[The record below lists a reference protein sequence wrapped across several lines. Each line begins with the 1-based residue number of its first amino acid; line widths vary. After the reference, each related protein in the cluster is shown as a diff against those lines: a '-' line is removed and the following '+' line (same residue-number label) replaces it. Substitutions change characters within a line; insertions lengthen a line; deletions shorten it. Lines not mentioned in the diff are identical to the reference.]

1 MSKKTGNRV
10 KISTKGVVFQGDLQQ
25 QALDWINAVLKK
37 NVDSF
42 EKLMKGD
49 ILCRVVNKI
58 RPGTVKRINRM
69 NASYF
74 KMENIDHFLNGCR
87 VIGVA
92 DHDLFVTVDFFEQR
106 KFNMVAHTVLH
117 LGVAARAF
125 PDFKGPYPG
134 GAGSDSKS
142 KVPQVNE
149 TEAARKQA
157 AVEELDEA
165 EERRVRAI
173 SRANIDEDAIRRKEE
188 EALLQAQA
196 KRKEKEDRRVAEQE
210 RHLKIKQKEMELK
223 LKEMEMATKQAEMAK
238 LAAQEEARLL
248 KLKKQQKLE
257 KAKQSQK
264 SAEDK
269 QKEKELRQRE
279 AALAKEKETLRLEHE
294 RLRLLSQ
301 EQNKAREEEKQMRAA
316 LQHQYQDQ
324 LDTLKAEMERKLY
337 KKQLEHESELA
348 KRHADIQAE
357 KLHAEK
363 RLSEYQ
369 KELAMAKEEAEKTK
383 TAAQREADMRENHLK
398 AKLEDLM
405 AENAL
410 ANTAEL
416 QKLRS
421 QLQGVQEEQLKAKSQ
436 AQLDK
441 DKAIK
446 QLEAKMAK
454 ERNQMR
460 INMMR
465 ETERARMQAE
475 QEALAASRRQME
487 ETKAEMK
494 RKVLRADKSF

>member
-1 MSKKTGNRV
+1 MSSSLIKAWEKWADVEPSRPSKPAPVKRRSHVSPKKPRRKPPSTPSPPPSRGLRRMSKKTGNRV

-173 SRANIDEDAIRRKEE
+173 SRANVVAPTCRPCRGVSYVLVVPRLTKMQSEGRKKK
-188 EALLQAQA
+188 LFFKLRQNA
-196 KRKEKEDRRVAEQE
+196 KKRQGAVQSLTLEDRRVAEQE

-264 SAEDK
+264 
-269 QKEKELRQRE
+269 
-279 AALAKEKETLRLEHE
+279 
-294 RLRLLSQ
+294 
-301 EQNKAREEEKQMRAA
+301 
-316 LQHQYQDQ
+316 
-324 LDTLKAEMERKLY
+324 
-337 KKQLEHESELA
+337 
-348 KRHADIQAE
+348 
-357 KLHAEK
+357 
-363 RLSEYQ
+363 
-369 KELAMAKEEAEKTK
+369 
-383 TAAQREADMRENHLK
+383 
-398 AKLEDLM
+398 
-405 AENAL
+405 
-410 ANTAEL
+410 
-416 QKLRS
+416 
-421 QLQGVQEEQLKAKSQ
+421 
-436 AQLDK
+436 
-441 DKAIK
+441 
-446 QLEAKMAK
+446 
-454 ERNQMR
+454 
-460 INMMR
+460 
-465 ETERARMQAE
+465 
-475 QEALAASRRQME
+475 
-487 ETKAEMK
+487 
-494 RKVLRADKSF
+494 